1 MSFFEYLSE
10 IQETMTIS
18 QKVNTVMDDLE
29 NVMKSINDLE
39 EYLNGDEVRRMTG
52 SNNIGN
58 IGNMGANIK
67 NVKTHVESIVKE
79 LQTMQSSLGLS
90 TNQQVVN

>member
-1 MSFFEYLSE
+1 MDNFE
-10 IQETMTIS
+10 T
-18 QKVNTVMDDLE
+18 
-29 NVMKSINDLE
+29 VMKSISDLE
-39 EYLNGDEVRRMTG
+39 EYLNSDEVRKATG

-58 IGNMGANIK
+58 IGNMEANIK